1 MDLYSE
7 WISVMLN
14 TTTTTH
20 SEESLNCN
28 IYDLKVKLVKK
39 EKGKDDENLKSSS
52 IDDYTSEISKELV
65 GTTWKDIDTLY
76 LKENQSTLLIEKL
89 GMFKYQKSMYT
100 SLGIPY
106 KLGILLYGPPGTGKS
121 SCISAI
127 ATFLKRDVYYLDLSS
142 VQTNEDLKMLFNHVN
157 KSMTNNGI
165 IVMEDIDAM
174 TDIVHDRSNKKKT
187 KNQKLTLECLLNL
200 LQGSLTVDGSIFITT
215 TNHIQ
220 NLDPALYRE
229 GRFDLK
235 MNLDICDVYQLQTIY
250 FKFFKRYIPDT
261 LVELIQNDMTPAKFI
276 SHLLLFFH
284 LSNASDDDIL
294 KDIINYSVDSTS
306 SITTSS
312 GISSYIISS
321 EIVSS
326 GLDVGVPVTREM

>member
-1 MDLYSE
+1 
-7 WISVMLN
+7 
-14 TTTTTH
+14 
-20 SEESLNCN
+20 
-28 IYDLKVKLVKK
+28 
-39 EKGKDDENLKSSS
+39 
-52 IDDYTSEISKELV
+52 
-65 GTTWKDIDTLY
+65 
-76 LKENQSTLLIEKL
+76 
-89 GMFKYQKSMYT
+89 MFKYQKSMYT